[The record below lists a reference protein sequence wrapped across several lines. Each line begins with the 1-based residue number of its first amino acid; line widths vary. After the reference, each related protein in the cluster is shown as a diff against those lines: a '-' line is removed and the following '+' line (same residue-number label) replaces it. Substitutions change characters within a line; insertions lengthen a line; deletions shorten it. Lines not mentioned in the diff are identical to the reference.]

1 MSDSVRGESE
11 PAAPTRRPH
20 GLGRRMRLALS
31 SSGLRS
37 RVQRLQARI
46 EALEARARRYD
57 DPKARPVAEVI
68 LSLLASARAGLGRDG
83 VELAWRL
90 VSEAEREELQLLD
103 NGALFARAVAIDED
117 AKANLPPD
125 ARAPIAEL
133 VALAHGADGS
143 PAEHFRE
150 LVKEAVRF
158 YDSWTIALFARAE
171 RVNDRVLTLTVIL
184 VLLVALL
191 ALDLAP
197 KGDLIAQL
205 FAANAFAGPMSFDYL
220 LCAAL
225 LGGIGACVSALLS
238 FTYQGRA
245 PDSFEGAMVTLA
257 RPALGVTSGVI
268 VTLAALSGLVTVG
281 STAMLTL
288 LAFAAGF
295 SERFVIGTVERI
307 ERRAGGRA
315 AKAAGR

>member
-1 MSDSVRGESE
+1 MSDSVRGES
-11 PAAPTRRPH
+11 

-46 EALEARARRYD
+46 EALESRARRYD
-57 DPKARPVAEVI
+57 DPKAKPVAEVI
-68 LSLLASARAGLGRDG
+68 LSLLASARAGLARDG

-103 NGALFARAVAIDED
+103 DGALFARAVAIDKD

-133 VALAHGADGS
+133 VALARGADGS

-171 RVNDRVLTLTVIL
+171 RVNDRVLTLTIIL
-184 VLLVALL
+184 
-191 ALDLAP
+191 
-197 KGDLIAQL
+197 IRR
-205 FAANAFAGPMSFDYL
+205 S
-220 LCAAL
+220 
-225 LGGIGACVSALLS
+225 
-238 FTYQGRA
+238 
-245 PDSFEGAMVTLA
+245 
-257 RPALGVTSGVI
+257 PA
-268 VTLAALSGLVTVG
+268 
-281 STAMLTL
+281 
-288 LAFAAGF
+288 
-295 SERFVIGTVERI
+295 
-307 ERRAGGRA
+307 
-315 AKAAGR
+315 